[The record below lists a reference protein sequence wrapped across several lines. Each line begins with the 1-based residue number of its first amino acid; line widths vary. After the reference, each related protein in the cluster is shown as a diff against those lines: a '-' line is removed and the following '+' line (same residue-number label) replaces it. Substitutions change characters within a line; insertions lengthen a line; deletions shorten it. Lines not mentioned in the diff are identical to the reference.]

1 MQRRKS
7 FPHYEFLKE
16 LSNLK
21 PAPLFLIL
29 GQEFYL
35 KDKVHKAL
43 IEKFTTPGSEDF
55 DLVTFYGDNCETENV
70 IEQLEMMPFM
80 SKHRIIILKNF
91 DELKVSGKNLIAEYV
106 SNPVNSSILILTA
119 EKPDERSKSAKVINE
134 QAISI
139 ICRPP
144 YNAEDIARWLRNELR
159 EQNYEMNNDSINL
172 FANSIETDYLIA
184 ANELEKL
191 IIYTK
196 NTGKITIEDVKESVG
211 KSKTD
216 SVFDLQNAL
225 GNRNLKQALQ
235 VLENM
240 LANNESAVFIITML
254 TRFFS
259 QLWKIKALQKKNI
272 SDSEITNRYLPEV
285 YSKFRSG
292 YLKYAKNYQIRSIR
306 KAFSLLLQ
314 ADIDSKSLN
323 TKEEIIM
330 ETLIYNL
337 CKSQE

>member
-1 MQRRKS
+1 MQRRKI

-16 LSNLK
+16 LTNIKS
-21 PAPLFLIL
+21 APVFLII

-35 KDKVHKAL
+35 KDKVQKAL

-55 DLVTFYGDNCETENV
+55 DMVTFYGDDCETENV

-80 SKHRIIILKNF
+80 SKNRIIILKNF
-91 DELKVSGKNLIAEYV
+91 DKLQVKDKNLLAEYV

-119 EKPDERSKSAKVINE
+119 EKLDERSKSAKVINE

-139 ICRPP
+139 ICRAP

-159 EQNYEMNNDSINL
+159 EQNYEMGNDSINL

-196 NTGKITIEDVKESVG
+196 NTGKITIEDVRESVG

-216 SVFDLQNAL
+216 NVFDLQNAL
-225 GNRNLKQALQ
+225 GNRNLKKALQ

-254 TRFFS
+254 SGFFLNCGR
-259 QLWKIKALQKKNI
+259 QKHCEKKISAI
-272 SDSEITNRYLPEV
+272 
-285 YSKFRSG
+285 
-292 YLKYAKNYQIRSIR
+292 LK
-306 KAFSLLLQ
+306 
-314 ADIDSKSLN
+314 
-323 TKEEIIM
+323 
-330 ETLIYNL
+330 
-337 CKSQE
+337 

>member
-7 FPHYEFLKE
+7 FPHYEFLNE
-16 LSNLK
+16 IINLK
-21 PAPLFLIL
+21 TAPVFLII

-35 KDKVHKAL
+35 KDKVQKAL
-43 IEKFTTPGSEDF
+43 IGKFTTPGSEDF

-70 IEQLEMMPFM
+70 VEQLEMMPFM
-80 SKHRIIILKNF
+80 SKYRIIILKNF
-91 DELKVSGKNLIAEYV
+91 DKLRVDGKNLLAEYI

-119 EKPDERSKSAKVINE
+119 EKLDERSKSAKVINE

-139 ICRPP
+139 ICRAP
-144 YNAEDIARWLRNELR
+144 YNAEDIARWLRNELK
-159 EQNYEMNNDSINL
+159 EQNYEMDNDSINL
-172 FANSIETDYLIA
+172 FANSIETDYMIA

-240 LANNESAVFIITML
+240 LENNESAVFIITML
-254 TRFFS
+254 TRFFF
-259 QLWKIKALQKKNI
+259 QLWKIEALQKKNI

-292 YLKYAKNYQIRSIR
+292 YLRYAKNYKARSIR

-323 TKEEIIM
+323 TKEEIIL